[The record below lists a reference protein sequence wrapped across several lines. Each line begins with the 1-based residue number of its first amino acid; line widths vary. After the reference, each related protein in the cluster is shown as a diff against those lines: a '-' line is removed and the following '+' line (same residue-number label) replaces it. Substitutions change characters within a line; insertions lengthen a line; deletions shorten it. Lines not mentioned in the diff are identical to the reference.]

1 MNRYIKEHYNV
12 HEDSMEWA
20 LLKTS
25 AFYKEELRMNQA
37 EIEIIDSYINCM
49 DTICNQIKND
59 FREGMHIL
67 RNYSLCIPYIF
78 ICRHLIE
85 LILKRSIESSVN
97 EVKKGHI
104 ILDLWRECKK
114 IYNDKNLEYYDEL
127 IETIDMLDNNGEKYR
142 YVKDKRGN
150 EFENKPIF
158 LNVELIKTDIKK
170 LKNEL
175 F

>member
-12 HEDSMEWA
+12 NQDSMEWV

-25 AFYKEELRMNQA
+25 AFWKKELRMNQA
-37 EIEIIDSYINCM
+37 EIEIIDSYIKCM
-49 DTICNQIKND
+49 DIICNQIKND

-67 RNYSLCIPYIF
+67 RTYSLCIPYIF

-85 LILKRSIESSVN
+85 LILKRSIERKKD
-97 EVKKGHI
+97 EVKNGHI
-104 ILDLWRECKK
+104 ILNLWKECKE
-114 IYNDKNLEYYDEL
+114 IYCDKNLDYYDEL
-127 IETIDMLDNNGEKYR
+127 IEAIDMLDNNGEKYR
-142 YVKDKRGN
+142 YVKDKKGN

-158 LNVELIKTDIKK
+158 INVELIKTDING
-170 LKNEL
+170 LKNKL

>member
-1 MNRYIKEHYNV
+1 MNKYIKEHYNV
-12 HEDSMEWA
+12 NKDSMEWA

-25 AFYKEELRMNQA
+25 AFYKKELRVNQA

-49 DTICNQIKND
+49 DTICNQIKKD
-59 FREGMHIL
+59 FRKGMHIL
-67 RNYSLCIPYIF
+67 RTYSLCIPYIF

-85 LILKRSIESSVN
+85 LMLKRAIESKVN
-97 EVKKGHI
+97 EVKNGHI
-104 ILDLWRECKK
+104 ISDLWRECKK
-114 IYNDKNLEYYDEL
+114 IYNDINLEYYDEL

-158 LNVELIKTDIKK
+158 LNVELIKMDIKK
-170 LKNEL
+170 LKKEL

>member
-1 MNRYIKEHYNV
+1 MNKYIKEHYNV
-12 HEDSMEWA
+12 NKDSMEWA

-25 AFYKEELRMNQA
+25 AFYKKELRVNQA
-37 EIEIIDSYINCM
+37 EIEIIDSYIICM
-49 DTICNQIKND
+49 NDICNQIKND
-59 FREGMHIL
+59 FRIGIHVL

-85 LILKRSIESSVN
+85 LILKRAIESKIDEIKN
-97 EVKKGHI
+97 GHI
-104 ILDLWRECKK
+104 ISDLWKECKK
-114 IYNDKNLEYYDEL
+114 IYNDKKLDYYDEL
-127 IETIDMLDNNGEKYR
+127 IQTIEILDNNGQKYR
-142 YVKDKRGN
+142 YVKDKNGN

-158 LNVELIKTDIKK
+158 INVELIKTDINK